1 MFYLRPFCFY
11 SFFGWPMALAAQ
23 CLNVP
28 NQWLGDLPPT
38 TTFGY
43 GPFREVRLL
52 VDGRVAGVVF
62 P

>member
-1 MFYLRPFCFY
+1 MFYIQPFFVYSLFGRP
-11 SFFGWPMALAAQ
+11 MTLDVQ
-23 CLNVP
+23 CLNIP